1 MGYEM
6 LLIKSP
12 HRMESRKLG
21 LALLVGFCIGVVTSF
36 ISITLSTA
44 EQQFSWAYGARA
56 NPSPEINP
64 HPRMSGRSATGVI
77 RMNQTSSSTNYTAH
91 STAQAKD
98 DAAELASGK
107 ETEEANHG
115 ENAAEGVQHT
125 TQKQQTIESK
135 PPGTGDHF
143 NEHIGFDRAEAPKA
157 ACDLSNPRTDV
168 CELHGD
174 VRIHGK
180 SSSVVLVSADR
191 QPRNPERRRS
201 WQIKPYARK
210 FDKAAMAHIQEV
222 SVGSSNGL
230 GNDVPRCTTNYSVP
244 AVVFAIGGYTGN
256 YYHDFTDVLVP
267 LFITS
272 RRFDGEVQLVIA
284 TKKLWWISK
293 YEPILRKLSRYEIVY
308 SGSDDRVHC
317 YPHAIV
323 GLHSHKA
330 MSIDP
335 ARAPNGYS
343 MVDFTRFMRSTYS
356 LGRDFPIRLG
366 DDGGRKPR
374 LLLIPRQGTRRFT
387 NFQEIVGGGG
397 VGLRGGGG
405 GSEDGEQGGGGG
417 EGGELVRRDD
427 GGARRRPHQLRVPA
441 DRRGDH
447 SGSSL
452 RQSGEHLPVL
462 LWVPIGGR
470 QAALPGVQHKG
481 GGEQSDRAVSA
492 RPPCVQGPQVDSQE
506 GMEQDG
512 GGVLGQAEREAG
524 REQVQTSS
532 AESPTAS
539 PSMNRI
545 EKKKTKKMMI
555 CDFLS
560 SYRVTNKKMDFAL
573 YDS

>member
-44 EQQFSWAYGARA
+44 EQQFSLAYGARA
-56 NPSPEINP
+56 NPSPEINLHP
-64 HPRMSGRSATGVI
+64 HISGRSATGVI
-77 RMNQTSSSTNYTAH
+77 RMKQTSSSTNYAAH
-91 STAQAKD
+91 STGQTKD
-98 DAAELASGK
+98 DAVELASGK

-115 ENAAEGVQHT
+115 ENEAERVQHT
-125 TQKQQTIESK
+125 TQKQEAIESK
-135 PPGTGDHF
+135 PPGIGDRF
-143 NEHIGFDRAEAPKA
+143 NEHIGFERGEATKA

-191 QPRNPERRRS
+191 EPRNPERRQS

-210 FDKAAMAHIQEV
+210 FDKAAMAHIQQM
-222 SVGSSNGL
+222 SVRSSNGL
-230 GNDVPRCTTNYSVP
+230 GDDVPRCTTNHSVP
-244 AVVFAIGGYTGN
+244 AVVFAIGGYSGN

-272 RRFDGEVQLVIA
+272 RRFDGEVQLVIG
-284 TKKLWWISK
+284 TTKLWWISK

-356 LGRDFPIRLG
+356 LGRDSPIRLG
-366 DDGGRKPR
+366 DGGGRKPR

-387 NFQEIVGGGG
+387 NFREIVGVVEESGFEVVVAEAKMGSKVAEVARVVNSCDVMMG
-397 VGLRGGGG
+397 VHGAGLTNFVFLPTGAVIIQVVPFGNLENISRSCFGYS
-405 GSEDGEQGGGGG
+405 SEDAKLHYLEYSIR
-417 EGGELVRRDD
+417 EEE
-427 GGARRRPHQLRVPA
+427 
-441 DRRGDH
+441 
-447 SGSSL
+447 SSL
-452 RQSGEHLPVL
+452 IEQYPRDHPVFKDPKSIHRKGWNKMGEVYLDKQNVKLDVNRFRPLLLKARQL
-462 LWVPIGGR
+462 LHR
-470 QAALPGVQHKG
+470 
-481 GGEQSDRAVSA
+481 
-492 RPPCVQGPQVDSQE
+492 
-506 GMEQDG
+506 
-512 GGVLGQAEREAG
+512 
-524 REQVQTSS
+524 
-532 AESPTAS
+532 
-539 PSMNRI
+539 
-545 EKKKTKKMMI
+545 
-555 CDFLS
+555 
-560 SYRVTNKKMDFAL
+560 
-573 YDS
+573 

>member
-44 EQQFSWAYGARA
+44 EQQFSWTYGARA

-64 HPRMSGRSATGVI
+64 HPRMSDAGRSATGVI

-91 STAQAKD
+91 STVQAKD

-387 NFQEIVGGGG
+387 NFQEIVGVVEESGFEVVVAEAKMGSKVAEVARVVNSCDVMMG
-397 VGLRGGGG
+397 VHGAGLTNFVFLPTGAVIIQVVPFGNLENISRSCFGYP
-405 GSEDGEQGGGGG
+405 SEDAKLHYLEYSIR
-417 EGGELVRRDD
+417 EEE
-427 GGARRRPHQLRVPA
+427 
-441 DRRGDH
+441 
-447 SGSSL
+447 SSL
-452 RQSGEHLPVL
+452 IEQYPRDHPVFKDPKSIHRKGWNKMGEVYLDKQNVKLDVNRFRPLLQKARQL
-462 LWVPIGGR
+462 LHR
-470 QAALPGVQHKG
+470 
-481 GGEQSDRAVSA
+481 
-492 RPPCVQGPQVDSQE
+492 
-506 GMEQDG
+506 
-512 GGVLGQAEREAG
+512 
-524 REQVQTSS
+524 
-532 AESPTAS
+532 
-539 PSMNRI
+539 
-545 EKKKTKKMMI
+545 
-555 CDFLS
+555 
-560 SYRVTNKKMDFAL
+560 
-573 YDS
+573 

>member
-6 LLIKSP
+6 VLIKSP

-36 ISITLSTA
+36 ISITLSSGN
-44 EQQFSWAYGARA
+44 QF
-56 NPSPEINP
+56 PSSYDE
-64 HPRMSGRSATGVI
+64 MKSKKQ
-77 RMNQTSSSTNYTAH
+77 MKQTSSSTNDTAL
-91 STAQAKD
+91 STVQTKD
-98 DAAELASGK
+98 DAVELASGK
-107 ETEEANHG
+107 EANHG
-115 ENAAEGVQHT
+115 ENADDRVQHT
-125 TQKQQTIESK
+125 TKKQETIESK
-135 PPGTGDHF
+135 PPGIRDHF
-143 NEHIGFDRAEAPKA
+143 DENIGFERAEATKA

-191 QPRNPERRRS
+191 QPRNPERRQS

-210 FDKAAMAHIQEV
+210 FDKAAMAHIHQV
-222 SVGSSNGL
+222 SVRSSNGL
-230 GNDVPRCTTNYSVP
+230 GDDVPRCTTNHSVP
-244 AVVFAIGGYTGN
+244 AVVFAIGGYAGN

-272 RRFDGEVQLVIA
+272 RRFDGEVQLVIG
-284 TKKLWWISK
+284 TKNLWWISK

-356 LGRDFPIRLG
+356 LGRDSPIKLG

-387 NFQEIVGGGG
+387 NFQEIVGVVEESGFEVVVAEAKMGSKVAEVARVVNSCDVMMG
-397 VGLRGGGG
+397 VHGAGLTNFVFLPTDAVIIQVVPFGNLENISRSCFGYP
-405 GSEDGEQGGGGG
+405 SEDAKLHYLEYSIR
-417 EGGELVRRDD
+417 EEE
-427 GGARRRPHQLRVPA
+427 
-441 DRRGDH
+441 
-447 SGSSL
+447 SSL
-452 RQSGEHLPVL
+452 IEQYPRDHPVFKDPKSIHRKGWNKMGEVYLDKQNVKLDVNRFRPLLLKTRQL
-462 LWVPIGGR
+462 LHR
-470 QAALPGVQHKG
+470 
-481 GGEQSDRAVSA
+481 
-492 RPPCVQGPQVDSQE
+492 
-506 GMEQDG
+506 
-512 GGVLGQAEREAG
+512 
-524 REQVQTSS
+524 
-532 AESPTAS
+532 
-539 PSMNRI
+539 
-545 EKKKTKKMMI
+545 
-555 CDFLS
+555 
-560 SYRVTNKKMDFAL
+560 
-573 YDS
+573 

>member
-44 EQQFSWAYGARA
+44 EQQFSLAYGARA
-56 NPSPEINP
+56 NPSPEINLHP
-64 HPRMSGRSATGVI
+64 HISGRSATGVI
-77 RMNQTSSSTNYTAH
+77 RMKQTSSSTNYAAH
-91 STAQAKD
+91 STGQTKD
-98 DAAELASGK
+98 DAVELASGK

-115 ENAAEGVQHT
+115 ENEAERVQHT
-125 TQKQQTIESK
+125 TQKQEAIESK
-135 PPGTGDHF
+135 PPGIGDRF
-143 NEHIGFDRAEAPKA
+143 NEHIGFERGEATKA

-191 QPRNPERRRS
+191 EPRNPERRQS

-210 FDKAAMAHIQEV
+210 FDKAAMAHIQQV
-222 SVGSSNGL
+222 SVRSSNGL
-230 GNDVPRCTTNYSVP
+230 GDDVPRCTANHSVP
-244 AVVFAIGGYTGN
+244 AVVFAIGGYSGN

-272 RRFDGEVQLVIA
+272 RRFDGEVQLVIG
-284 TKKLWWISK
+284 TTKLWWISK

-356 LGRDFPIRLG
+356 LGRDSPIRLG

-387 NFQEIVGGGG
+387 NFREIVGVVEESGFEVVVAEAKMGSKVAEVARVVNSCDVMMG
-397 VGLRGGGG
+397 VHGAGLTNFVFLPTGAVIIQVVPFGNLENISRSCFGYS
-405 GSEDGEQGGGGG
+405 SEDAKLHYLEYSIR
-417 EGGELVRRDD
+417 EEE
-427 GGARRRPHQLRVPA
+427 
-441 DRRGDH
+441 
-447 SGSSL
+447 SSL
-452 RQSGEHLPVL
+452 IEQYPRDHPVFKDPKSIHRKGWNKMGEVYLDKQNVKLDVNRFRPLLLKARQL
-462 LWVPIGGR
+462 LHR
-470 QAALPGVQHKG
+470 
-481 GGEQSDRAVSA
+481 
-492 RPPCVQGPQVDSQE
+492 
-506 GMEQDG
+506 
-512 GGVLGQAEREAG
+512 
-524 REQVQTSS
+524 
-532 AESPTAS
+532 
-539 PSMNRI
+539 
-545 EKKKTKKMMI
+545 
-555 CDFLS
+555 
-560 SYRVTNKKMDFAL
+560 
-573 YDS
+573 